1 MDKNN
6 WIGNTSNIRIRLFQN
21 PGKIKLENKNKNE
34 DISNIT
40 RYITSQT
47 NQLIELVTR

>member
-1 MDKNN
+1 M
-6 WIGNTSNIRIRLFQN
+6 WIKITGEEIHQILEHIHITIRLFQN

-40 RYITSQT
+40 KYITSQT
-47 NQLIELVTR
+47 SN

>member
-6 WIGNTSNIRIRLFQN
+6 WIGNTSNIRTYSHNNQI
-21 PGKIKLENKNKNE
+21 ISKLENKNKNE